1 MEAPVS
7 LYVIYHPLDMELVER
22 LMKMLGGSGLR
33 VNYDFRLPES
43 TDIRR
48 EALEKRLAFSGVEC
62 ILILLTRNSY
72 SSELFSWDVGFAL
85 EMVSR
90 SQGNQIIIPVLYGE
104 VGLDERLAAYQA
116 VKWRDNIKG
125 GDREAINN
133 IVEAVKAFSSR
144 DRYSQNVQQ
153 ESPQVEFSFS
163 GKSNFWLLALPAP
176 QKSEN
181 IQISDKL
188 KLYKKEVNASY
199 HILFE
204 QFSEGDAILAFIGG
218 SSNVIFE
225 ELTVASGVSL
235 TQEEE
240 GPWIE
245 LTIMK
250 ILEPGIPLDSIRQE
264 VSEIFPKLQN
274 YNADTMAIFPIDE
287 STYHTILS
295 SELRSEDF
303 TIHDYQPFY
312 LTEGDFRKTDDQ
324 LEFENDINSFAS
336 VIALKT
342 VTPPLAIGLFGNWG
356 SGKSFFMEKLSARIE
371 ELAKPDYPDY
381 VDHVVQV
388 KFNSWHYSDA
398 NLWASLISQIFESL
412 NDFASRKA
420 YGENAVKQIFD
431 QLNITSRQMEETQ
444 QKLDASKVREA
455 ALNEQKANVEKI
467 IEHKKETLEMWKARD
482 LVGIVFSDPFIQQD
496 FENIKGQFNEE
507 KLIDN
512 INQIDEK
519 IDQLGSVWR
528 QISESFKML
537 RENRSRQWIMVWVL
551 AVLFAI
557 CGWLV
562 LGPFKDTISNL
573 INGGIVASGLSVV
586 WLGNLITKISPYINK
601 LNQFL
606 NRIKSLKQTIDKK
619 KDEVRL
625 KEHEVVDQL
634 NREIND
640 LTAQQAELET
650 ARREI
655 ENQKTKLEKELRDI
669 GSGRMLAEFL
679 ATKSADDLY
688 LKQLG
693 IISWIRKD
701 FEKLND
707 LFKKQEAVKK
717 DGREAP
723 IEVQIDRI
731 VLYIDDLDRCNE
743 DVVVKVLEAIHL
755 LLAFPLFV
763 VIVGVDPRWLNNALS
778 EKYRNLFGTYGN
790 RNLKPAPQQAQKEDQ
805 LEVPLLTGIATSYD
819 YLEKIFQIPFALKP
833 INETGRKNLIRYLM
847 KDEMKKESVKTVPS
861 TIKQKPSL
869 KGIDFSLEASLEVEP
884 AAAEIPQVE
893 PGQYQELTDQQ
904 KQEQAV
910 KMKEKLEFTLEER
923 DYMQSISALFGRTP
937 RSINRY
943 INIYRIIK
951 AHGSMKVT
959 GDFSR
964 DEFVPIMF
972 ILGVIVGYGAFAEE
986 FIAEIARSEDDDA
999 FHDFIEKSAINQK
1012 LKDEINKLSADVE
1025 GLPMKDFKRNLDLIS
1040 RFSFRTLIR
1049 AL

>member
-1 MEAPVS
+1 MSVKLVS
-7 LYVIYHPLDMELVER
+7 IYVIYHPQDMELVEK

-33 VNYDFRLPES
+33 VNYDLRLPES

-48 EALEKRLAFSGVEC
+48 EAMEKRLAFSGVEC

-72 SSELFSWDVGFAL
+72 SSELFSWDIGFAL
-85 EMVSR
+85 EMVGR
-90 SQGNQIIIPVLYGE
+90 SEGNQTIIPVLYGE
-104 VGLDERLAAYQA
+104 VGLDERLAVYQA
-116 VKWRDNIKG
+116 VNWRDNIKG
-125 GDREAINN
+125 GDREAMNN
-133 IVEAVKAFSSR
+133 IVEMVRDFSSR
-144 DRYSQNVQQ
+144 DRYAQNVQQ

-163 GKSNFWLLALPAP
+163 GKNNYWIFALPGPAEN
-176 QKSEN
+176 EN
-181 IQISDKL
+181 IITGDKEKLNKDDTNESD
-188 KLYKKEVNASY
+188 Y
-199 HILFE
+199 ILFD
-204 QFSEGDAILAFIGG
+204 QITEGDRALLFIGTPSNLILA
-218 SSNVIFE
+218 
-225 ELTVASGVSL
+225 ELIITTGVTL
-235 TQEEE
+235 TDVKE

-245 LTIMK
+245 LSTVKM
-250 ILEPGIPLDSIRQE
+250 LEPGIPLEKFRQE
-264 VSEIFPKLQN
+264 VPEIFPELEN
-274 YNADTMAIFPIDE
+274 YTADKAAIFPIDE
-287 STYHTILS
+287 ATYNTILS
-295 SELRSEDF
+295 SGTRPEGF
-303 TIHDYQPFY
+303 VIHDYQPFY
-312 LTEGDFRKTDDQ
+312 LTEGDFRKTEDQ

-371 ELAKPDYPDY
+371 ELARPEYPDY
-381 VDHVVQV
+381 VDHVVHV

-412 NDFASRKA
+412 NDFAKKKE
-420 YGENAVKQIFD
+420 YGTRAVEQIFD
-431 QLNITSRQMEETQ
+431 QLNITSRQLEEI
-444 QKLDASKVREA
+444 QKKINANQVREA
-455 ALNEQKANVEKI
+455 ALNEQKSNVEKI

-482 LVGIVFSDPFIQQD
+482 LVGIVFSDPFIQKD

-507 KLIDN
+507 NLIDN
-512 INQIDEK
+512 IHQIDEK

-537 RENRSRQWIMVWVL
+537 RENRSRQWIIVWVL

-562 LGPFKDTISNL
+562 LGPFKNAISEF
-573 INGGIVASGLSVV
+573 IDAGIVASGLSVV
-586 WLGNLITKISPYINK
+586 WLVNLITKISPYINK

-606 NRIKSLKQTIDKK
+606 NRIKSLKQTIEKK

-625 KEHEVVDQL
+625 KEHEVLAQL
-634 NREIND
+634 NSEIND

-650 ARREI
+650 AQREI

-679 ATKSADDLY
+679 ATRSTDDLY

-717 DGREAP
+717 DRQEVP
-723 IEVQIDRI
+723 IEVRIDRI

-778 EKYRNLFGTYGN
+778 EKYRNLFGTYAN
-790 RNLKPAPQQAQKEDQ
+790 QKPATQQGQDAGQQD
-805 LEVPLLTGIATSYD
+805 VPLLTGIATSYD
-819 YLEKIFQIPFALKP
+819 YLEKIFQIPFVLKP
-833 INETGRKNLIRYLM
+833 INETGRKNLISYLM
-847 KDEMKKESVKTVPS
+847 KDEMKKEPVRAETPTGAEPSPIEKPVTPPDVPPL
-861 TIKQKPSL
+861 I
-869 KGIDFSLEASLEVEP
+869 EP
-884 AAAEIPQVE
+884 AEVDKTKSE
-893 PGQYQELTDQQ
+893 PVQFENMTEQQ

-910 KMKEKLEFTLEER
+910 KMKEKLEFSLEER

-972 ILGVIVGYGAFAEE
+972 ILGVIVGYGAYAEG
-986 FIAEIARSEDDDA
+986 FIAEIAKTEDEA
-999 FHDFIEKSAINQK
+999 TFHEFIEESAINQK
-1012 LKDEINKLSADVE
+1012 LKDEINKLSADVD
-1025 GLPMKDFKRNLDLIS
+1025 GIPMKDFKRNLDLIS
-1040 RFSFRTLIR
+1040 RFSFRTLIK